1 MEKREF
7 RVVLVWVFEDG
18 RECFPWRLWESR
30 YRYGQPWLEVFY
42 PGDFW
47 ITGG

>member
-7 RVVLVWVFEDG
+7 RPLFVWVFADG
-18 RECFPWRLWESR
+18 RECWPWRLWER
-30 YRYGQPWLEVFY
+30 AYRYGSPVLEVFY

-47 ITGG
+47 LEV